1 MDALFSA
8 LYLTDIHQ
16 NVARN
21 IVSLRKSEDLFDDLT
36 EDPEAWQ
43 AAQLLEMETQPKL
56 FNSHQPVINRPFE
69 EAEWNVAI
77 GYPFLNSSQSRFSD
91 GSFGVWYGA
100 DSIET
105 TVYETVYH
113 WQYGLLEDAGFNKP
127 GVEIQ
132 RKIYMVQCDSLLID
146 LRPEIKSHPELV
158 HSTDYSTTQS
168 IGRKLHREG
177 HPGLITRSARTGHGD
192 VYAIFTPNVLSNP
205 VYSCGL
211 TYRTTTSGVQVE
223 RAPGVLWMTICN
235 GPINCDT

>member
-8 LYLTDIHQ
+8 LYLTDIHE

-36 EDPEAWQ
+36 DDPEAWQ
-43 AAQLLEMETQPKL
+43 AAQLLEMETKPKL
-56 FNSHQPVINRPFE
+56 FNSHQPVIDRPFE
-69 EAEWNVAI
+69 EAEWNAAI

-113 WQYGLLEDAGFNKP
+113 WQNTLLDDAGFNQP

-146 LRPEIKSHPELV
+146 LRPEIKSHSELL
-158 HSTDYSTTQS
+158 HPTDYSTTQS

-177 HPGLITRSARTGHGD
+177 HPGLITNSARVKHGD
-192 VYAIFTPNVLSNP
+192 IYAIFTPKVLSNP
-205 VYSCGL
+205 THTCFL
-211 TYRTTTSGVQVE
+211 TYRTTATGVEVE
-223 RAPGVLWMTICN
+223 RTPSVLWMTI
-235 GPINCDT
+235 

>member
-1 MDALFSA
+1 MDALFST
-8 LYLTDIHQ
+8 LYLTDTHQ
-16 NVARN
+16 NIARN

-36 EDPEAWQ
+36 DDPEAWQ
-43 AAQLLEMETQPKL
+43 AAQLLEMETKPKL
-56 FNSHQPVINRPFE
+56 FYSHQPIIDRPFE
-69 EAEWNVAI
+69 EAEWNAAI

-105 TVYETVYH
+105 TVYETVFH
-113 WQYGLLEDAGFNKP
+113 WQNTLLNDAGFNKP

-146 LRPEIKSHPELV
+146 LRPEIKSHPELL
-158 HSTDYSTTQS
+158 HPTDYSTTHS

-177 HPGLITRSARTGHGD
+177 HPGLITKSARIANGC

-205 VYSCGL
+205 AHSCYL
-211 TYRTTTSGVQVE
+211 TYRTTATGVEIE
-223 RAPGVLWMTICN
+223 RAVGDIWMTI
-235 GPINCDT
+235 

>member
-16 NVARN
+16 NIARN
-21 IVSLRKSEDLFDDLT
+21 IVSLRVSEDLFDDLT
-36 EDPEAWQ
+36 DDPEAWQ
-43 AAQLLEMETQPKL
+43 AAQLLEMETKPKL
-56 FNSHQPVINRPFE
+56 FNSHQPVIDRPFE
-69 EAEWNVAI
+69 EAEWNAAI

-113 WQYGLLEDAGFNKP
+113 WQNTLLDDAGFNKP

-146 LRPEIKSHPELV
+146 LRPEIKSHPELL
-158 HSTDYSTTQS
+158 HPTDYSTTQS

-177 HPGLITRSARTGHGD
+177 HPGLITNSARIRHGD
-192 VYAIFTPNVLSNP
+192 VYAIFTPKVLSNP
-205 VYSCGL
+205 AHTCYL
-211 TYRTTTSGVQVE
+211 TYRTTATGVEVE
-223 RAPGVLWMTICN
+223 RTIGEIWMTV
-235 GPINCDT
+235 

>member
-16 NVARN
+16 NIARN

-36 EDPEAWQ
+36 DDPEAWQ
-43 AAQLLEMETQPKL
+43 AAQLLEMETKPKL
-56 FNSHQPVINRPFE
+56 FNSHQPVIDRPFE
-69 EAEWNVAI
+69 EAEWNAAI

-113 WQYGLLEDAGFNKP
+113 WQNGLLEDAGFNQP

-146 LRPEIKSHPELV
+146 LRPEIKSHPELL
-158 HSTDYSTTQS
+158 HPTDYSTTQS

-177 HPGLITRSARTGHGD
+177 HPGLITNSARVKHGD
-192 VYAIFTPNVLSNP
+192 IYAIFTPKVLSNP
-205 VYSCGL
+205 AHTCFL
-211 TYRTTTSGVQVE
+211 TYRTTATGVEVE
-223 RAPGVLWMTICN
+223 RTVGEIWMTV
-235 GPINCDT
+235 